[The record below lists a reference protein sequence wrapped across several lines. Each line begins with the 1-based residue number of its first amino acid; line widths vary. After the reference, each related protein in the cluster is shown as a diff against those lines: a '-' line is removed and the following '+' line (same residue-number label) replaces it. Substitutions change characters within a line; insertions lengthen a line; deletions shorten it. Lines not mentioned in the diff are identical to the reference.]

1 MSEMDKLN
9 MEQLENV
16 IGGAKVTDKPQEAKG
31 RLWSELL
38 KNETS
43 SQGGEAK
50 KRQTANGV
58 FGA

>member
-9 MEQLENV
+9 MEQLESV

-38 KNETS
+38 NNETNG
-43 SQGGEAK
+43 QGMEAK
-50 KRQTANGV
+50 RRQTSNGV